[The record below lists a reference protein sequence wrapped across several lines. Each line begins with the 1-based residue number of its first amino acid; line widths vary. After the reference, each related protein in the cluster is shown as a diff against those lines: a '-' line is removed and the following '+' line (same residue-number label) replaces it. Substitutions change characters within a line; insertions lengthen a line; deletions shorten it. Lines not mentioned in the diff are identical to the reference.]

1 MQELEDNNTGYQDG
15 QEIQRLHEV
24 IEEINE
30 ALAAKESELEA
41 LRNKG
46 EINSLR
52 QSSSSANNGTGV
64 NDSFVAAM
72 EDRLDEAHR
81 EIGNLKQELASTP
94 HRKSTI
100 EMRDARIKALE
111 REKGALAERLAVREN
126 SGSGS
131 MLAAGSPFKVSPF
144 VNKALAS
151 LKTPKTPGPLG
162 EVSPFIFDGYIA

>member
-1 MQELEDNNTGYQDG
+1 MD
-15 QEIQRLHEV
+15 
-24 IEEINE
+24 
-30 ALAAKESELEA
+30 
-41 LRNKG
+41 
-46 EINSLR
+46 SLR
-52 QSSSSANNGTGV
+52 QSTSSANGAGA

-81 EIGNLKQELASTP
+81 EIGKLKQELASTP

-111 REKGALAERLAVREN
+111 REKGALAERLAAREN

-131 MLAAGSPFKVSPF
+131 ILAAGSPFKVSPF

-162 EVSPFIFDGYIA
+162 EVSLALLCGSEARLTSSSRGCNLVLATAKNLSSKLSSNSYKMN